1 MMSLL
6 KIDFSF
12 ASLSNEALR
21 FIIAGAR
28 SGSKPELVLNIGDL
42 AEIELEAREDGRPWA
57 PSGKVLVDPG
67 VTAGDRS
74 AIGAIVANLII
85 DVRALGALAGGLPAN
100 SIDRQDY
107 LSVQEFLIRT
117 WEAVLTLSY
126 AGKPS

>member
-1 MMSLL
+1 MLT
-6 KIDFSF
+6 IDFSF

-21 FIIAGAR
+21 YLIAGAR
-28 SGSKPELVLNIGDL
+28 ADSRPTLIVNIGDL
-42 AEIELEAREDGRPWA
+42 AEIELEAREDGRPWG

-67 VTAGDRS
+67 VAAGDRS
-74 AIGAIVANLII
+74 AIGAIVVDIII
-85 DVRALGALAGGLPAN
+85 DVRALGAMADSLPAN

-107 LSVQEFLIRT
+107 LSIQTFLIAT